1 MKILSTPTAKTKN
14 GIISNII
21 KVAETPM
28 KPKIPIEAA
37 TDRRTIITPP
47 KPRVICKSLLSVLY
61 FTKKNYLFVSNQK
74 NTYLAFNGKPT
85 QF

>member
-47 KPRVICKSLLSVLY
+47 KPRVICKSLLARFLALVTMMV
-61 FTKKNYLFVSNQK
+61 TKVDHGN
-74 NTYLAFNGKPT
+74 
-85 QF
+85 